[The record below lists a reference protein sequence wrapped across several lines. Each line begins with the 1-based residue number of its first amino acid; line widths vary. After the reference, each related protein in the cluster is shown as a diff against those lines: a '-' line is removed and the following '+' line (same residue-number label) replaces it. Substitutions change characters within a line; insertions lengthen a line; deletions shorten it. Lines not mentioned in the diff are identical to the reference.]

1 MTTGQETRTMKS
13 PQHEMNGDGNGRF
26 VDWRGFARRLG
37 ARSYIVLLLVLVMVV
52 GGLLSPFFF
61 TGRNIQN
68 ILVTGSTVSVL
79 AIGQFAVIVTAG
91 IDLSVGAILALGTVV
106 TALLLEHGQGT
117 VATVVICL
125 VLSAIVGLLNGALVV
140 YARITPFIATLGTMT
155 LLTGVAYIVQSGTQI
170 NITDQGFLNTIA
182 GDTFGFS
189 NLILIFLVVTII
201 SALVAQF
208 TPYGRQLYAIGGNAE
223 AARLSGIA
231 VKRDLLLA
239 YAFSGL
245 MAGLAGI
252 MLSAELQQGS
262 SLVGQ
267 GDELTA
273 IAAAVVGGASLFGG
287 TGSPIT
293 SVAGGFVIGIITN
306 IMNLMGIASQPQ
318 LITQGLVIL
327 IAVYLT
333 SGDGPRII
341 AAIGGHI
348 PRRSRSGGP
357 ESPAIPAGPAAAT
370 PETVKG
376 IRQG

>member
-1 MTTGQETRTMKS
+1 MTTGQKMRTTKS
-13 PQHEMNGDGNGRF
+13 PQQETDGDGNGRL
-26 VDWRGFARRLG
+26 VDWRGLARRLG

-52 GGLLSPFFF
+52 DGLLSPFFF

-117 VATVVICL
+117 LVTVVICL

-140 YARITPFIATLGTMT
+140 FARITPFIATLGTMT

-170 NITDQGFLNTIA
+170 NITNQGFLNAIA

-189 NLILIFLVVTII
+189 NLILIFLVVTIV

-341 AAIGGHI
+341 AAIGGRI
-348 PRRSRSGGP
+348 PRRSRGGGP
-357 ESPAIPAGPAAAT
+357 EPTASPAA
-370 PETVKG
+370 PEVASTETAKE
-376 IRQG
+376 IRRP

>member
-1 MTTGQETRTMKS
+1 MTTGQDMRTTKS
-13 PQHEMNGDGNGRF
+13 AQHQTNEDGNGRF
-26 VDWRGFARRLG
+26 VDWRGLARRLG

-117 VATVVICL
+117 LVTVIVCL

-170 NITDQGFLNTIA
+170 NITNQGFLNAIA

-348 PRRSRSGGP
+348 PRRSGGGGSGP
-357 ESPAIPAGPAAAT
+357 TATAAPPGVAST
-370 PETVKG
+370 GTVKE
-376 IRQG
+376 IRRP

>member
-1 MTTGQETRTMKS
+1 MAIGQDSRTSKSAQGEANHRGVETS
-13 PQHEMNGDGNGRF
+13 

-37 ARSYIVLLLVLVMVV
+37 ARSYILLLLILVMVV
-52 GGLLSPFFF
+52 GGMLSPFFF

-106 TALLLEHGQGT
+106 TALLLEHGQNT
-117 VATVVICL
+117 MVAIVVCL
-125 VLSAIVGLLNGALVV
+125 ALSAVVGLLNGALVV

-170 NITDQGFLNTIA
+170 NITDQDFLDTIA
-182 GDTFGFS
+182 GDTFGVS

-245 MAGLAGI
+245 MAGLAGV
-252 MLSAELQQGS
+252 MLAAELQQGS

-306 IMNLMGIASQPQ
+306 IMTLMGIASQPQ

-341 AAIGGHI
+341 AAIGGRI
-348 PRRSRSGGP
+348 PRRTRISGAV
-357 ESPAIPAGPAAAT
+357 SAAT
-370 PETVKG
+370 PDASKSAAPEAVD
-376 IRQG
+376 RLREP

>member
-1 MTTGQETRTMKS
+1 MALGQDTRTPKS
-13 PQHEMNGDGNGRF
+13 ARRAANDGDTMS

-37 ARSYIVLLLVLVMVV
+37 ARSYILLLLILVMVI
-52 GGLLSPFFF
+52 GGMLSPFFF

-106 TALLLEHGQGT
+106 TALLLEHGQST
-117 VATVVICL
+117 LVTIVVCL
-125 VLSAIVGLLNGALVV
+125 ALSAIVGLLNGALVV

-170 NITDQGFLNTIA
+170 NITDQGFLNAIA
-182 GDTFGFS
+182 GDTFGVS
-189 NLILIFLVVTII
+189 NLILIFLVVTIV

-245 MAGLAGI
+245 MAGLAGV
-252 MLSAELQQGS
+252 MLAAELQQGS

-287 TGSPIT
+287 TGSPLT

-306 IMNLMGIASQPQ
+306 IMNLLGIASQPQ

-341 AAIGGHI
+341 AAIGARI
-348 PRRSRSGGP
+348 PHRRSAGGP
-357 ESPAIPAGPAAAT
+357 DGAPSDDAPKSAAT
-370 PETVKG
+370 GPVE
-376 IRQG
+376 RLREP

>member
-1 MTTGQETRTMKS
+1 VVTEQESPLKRSEMDGQVSIIGRTGTS
-13 PQHEMNGDGNGRF
+13 
-26 VDWRGFARRLG
+26 WRDIARRL
-37 ARSYIVLLLVLVMVV
+37 ASRSYIIILLAMVMVI
-52 GGLLSPFFF
+52 GSLLSPYFM
-61 TGRNIQN
+61 TSRNIQN

-117 VATVVICL
+117 FVTVVACL
-125 VLSAIVGLLNGALVV
+125 ALSAIVGLVNGGLVV

-170 NITDQGFLNTIA
+170 NISDQGFLNAVA
-182 GDTFGFS
+182 GDTLGVS
-189 NLILIFLVVTII
+189 NLIIIFLIVTVLAAFI
-201 SALVAQF
+201 AQF

-231 VKRDLLLA
+231 VKRDLLIA

-245 MAGLAGI
+245 MAGLAGV
-252 MLSAELQQGS
+252 MLAAELQQGS

-306 IMNLMGIASQPQ
+306 IMNLLGIASQPQ
-318 LITQGLVIL
+318 LVTQGLVIL

-333 SGDGPRII
+333 SGDGPRVISLLGKKVPKRRVESAI
-341 AAIGGHI
+341 AGDPGPSGHDD
-348 PRRSRSGGP
+348 
-357 ESPAIPAGPAAAT
+357 
-370 PETVKG
+370 
-376 IRQG
+376 

>member
-1 MTTGQETRTMKS
+1 MKAKQKMRTMKTTE
-13 PQHEMNGDGNGRF
+13 HEMKSDSNGRH
-26 VDWRGFARRLG
+26 VDWRGLARRVG
-37 ARSYIVLLLVLVMVV
+37 ARSYIVLLLILVMVV

-117 VATVVICL
+117 VITVIVCL

-170 NITDQGFLNTIA
+170 NITNQGFLNAIA

-189 NLILIFLVVTII
+189 NLILIFLVVTIV

-231 VKRDLLLA
+231 VRRDLLLA

-245 MAGLAGI
+245 MAGLAGV

-341 AAIGGHI
+341 AAIGGHV
-348 PRRSRSGGP
+348 PRRSRRDEHDSLVTSTAP
-357 ESPAIPAGPAAAT
+357 RAAAS
-370 PETVKG
+370 EADAGMHKH
-376 IRQG
+376 

>member
-1 MTTGQETRTMKS
+1 MVTEQESPLKRSMVETRV
-13 PQHEMNGDGNGRF
+13 QHVSGARTP
-26 VDWRGFARRLG
+26 WRDIARRL
-37 ARSYIVLLLVLVMVV
+37 ASRSYIIILLIVVMVI
-52 GGLLSPFFF
+52 GSLLSQYFM

-117 VATVVICL
+117 VVTIAACL
-125 VLSAIVGLLNGALVV
+125 GLSAIVGLINGGLVV

-170 NITDQGFLNTIA
+170 NISDQGFLDA
-182 GDTFGFS
+182 VSGDTFGVS
-189 NLILIFLVVTII
+189 NLIIIFLIVTVLA
-201 SALVAQF
+201 ALVAQF

-231 VKRDLLLA
+231 VKRDLLIA

-245 MAGLAGI
+245 MAGLAGV
-252 MLSAELQQGS
+252 MLAAELQQGS

-306 IMNLMGIASQPQ
+306 IMNLRGIASQPQ
-318 LITQGLVIL
+318 LVTQGLVIL
-327 IAVYLT
+327 VAVYLT
-333 SGDGPRII
+333 SGDGPRVI
-341 AAIGGHI
+341 ALLGKKV
-348 PRRSRSGGP
+348 PRRHP
-357 ESPAIPAGPAAAT
+357 ESATAA
-370 PETVKG
+370 ESESYG
-376 IRQG
+376 DD

>member
-1 MTTGQETRTMKS
+1 MATEQDTRISRPTGPELSVTPREPS
-13 PQHEMNGDGNGRF
+13 AR
-26 VDWRGFARRLG
+26 WRAFARHLG
-37 ARSYIVLLLVLVMVV
+37 SRSYIVLLLIMVMVV

-68 ILVTGSTVSVL
+68 ILVTGSTVSIL

-117 VATVVICL
+117 LVTVVVCL

-140 YARITPFIATLGTMT
+140 FARITPFIATLGTMT

-170 NITDQGFLNTIA
+170 NITDQGFLNAIA
-182 GDTFGFS
+182 GDTFGVS
-189 NLILIFLVVTII
+189 HLILIFLVVTVV

-231 VKRDLLLA
+231 VKRNLLVA

-252 MLSAELQQGS
+252 MLAAELQQGS

-306 IMNLMGIASQPQ
+306 IMNLLGIASQPQ

-341 AAIGGHI
+341 TAIGGRF
-348 PRRSRSGGP
+348 PRRNVGS
-357 ESPAIPAGPAAAT
+357 SPPPDNADINPGAP
-370 PETVKG
+370 
-376 IRQG
+376 